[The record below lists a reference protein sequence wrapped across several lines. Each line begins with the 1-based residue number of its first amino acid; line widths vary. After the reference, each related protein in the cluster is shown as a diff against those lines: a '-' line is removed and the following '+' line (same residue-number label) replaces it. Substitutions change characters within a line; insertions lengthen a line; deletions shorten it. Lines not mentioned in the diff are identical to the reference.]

1 MALGCG
7 TIRIPEI
14 IISVRGFLSL
24 TAKIRSSHFNRGVAT
39 PEVFDTAFGVCTTL
53 VHSCG
58 CMLLSMNLPEKCVTL
73 VILSCGFMPVDC
85 LIVSVIYY
93 IRQQC
98 FYSKSRGNSI

>member
-39 PEVFDTAFGVCTTL
+39 PEVFDFWGTTL